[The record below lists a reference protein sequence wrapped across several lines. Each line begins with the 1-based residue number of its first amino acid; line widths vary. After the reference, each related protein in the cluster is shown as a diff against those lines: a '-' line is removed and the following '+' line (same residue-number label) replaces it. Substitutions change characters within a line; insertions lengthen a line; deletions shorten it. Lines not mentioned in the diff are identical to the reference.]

1 MSTMSEKRSH
11 QFFCDAELVF
21 ECEEGFRM
29 VGVNKLRCMES
40 GNWSNSMPICEYIPP
55 SMNMCIY
62 VCVNLFNLNF
72 LILGKGISRI
82 L

>member
-1 MSTMSEKRSH
+1 MSIESVKRSH

-40 GNWSNSMPICEYIPP
+40 GNWSNSMPFCEYAPP
-55 SMNMCIY
+55 SMCVHVMMC
-62 VCVNLFNLNF
+62 C
-72 LILGKGISRI
+72 
-82 L
+82 